1 MIFVDCSVNV
11 SLVFLSEY
19 RLDGVLYWRFMMAL
33 ARPSSPGGGL
43 LTADGCTGFAAVIG
57 LANDEPGAS
66 VSKHHTQPN
75 MDGINID
82 ISSSRHVTSRTNKGG

>member
-19 RLDGVLYWRFMMAL
+19 RLDGVLYWRFMMAFD
-33 ARPSSPGGGL
+33 RPSSPGGGL
-43 LTADGCTGFAAVIG
+43 LTAGCTGFVAVIG

-66 VSKHHTQPN
+66 VSKHRTKTN
-75 MDGINID
+75 MDGINQ
-82 ISSSRHVTSRTNKGG
+82 H

>member
-33 ARPSSPGGGL
+33 ARPSSPGGL
-43 LTADGCTGFAAVIG
+43 LTAAGCTGFAAVIG
-57 LANDEPGAS
+57 LANDETGAS
-66 VSKHHTQPN
+66 VSKHRTQIN

-82 ISSSRHVTSRTNKGG
+82 TPSSRHVTSKTNECG